1 MTYLSAGFIKNNY
14 QDIIDSGFK
23 VALYQDEISN
33 TPIPLIND
41 SNELNVPNKYKWY
54 RPLDLIVRLKGID
67 NEEQISEIKSFIEW
81 LYKNTIVEPNK
92 NLINKYNNLGYVP
105 LDKEKWETMS
115 LDDKLDY
122 TDENGM
128 GNNFWTS
135 DYEIYQ
141 NQHIKRKQEK
151 KFYGAR

>member
-1 MTYLSAGFIKNNY
+1 
-14 QDIIDSGFK
+14 
-23 VALYQDEISN
+23 
-33 TPIPLIND
+33 
-41 SNELNVPNKYKWY
+41 
-54 RPLDLIVRLKGID
+54 
-67 NEEQISEIKSFIEW
+67 
-81 LYKNTIVEPNK
+81 YKNTIDEPNK

-105 LDKEKWETMS
+105 LDKEKWATMS